1 MELIAASLGVG
12 SMVCIAVVAKV
23 ARNVFDGLS
32 QMVFFRSMGRRYS
45 VVGTTSLLV
54 VIASALVL
62 SWSSLSS
69 SGTTARHSTLAA
81 PDATSRSTRLLA
93 SKF

>member
-23 ARNVFDGLS
+23 ARNVLDGPS

-69 SGTTARHSTLAA
+69 GTTARHSTLAA

>member
-1 MELIAASLGVG
+1 MELIGASLGVG

-23 ARNVFDGLS
+23 ARNVLDGPS
-32 QMVFFRSMGRRYS
+32 QMVFFRFMGRRYS
-45 VVGTTSLLV
+45 VVGTTSFLV

-69 SGTTARHSTLAA
+69 GTTARNSTLAP